1 MLLHVCR
8 VTLNNI
14 WYLFCS
20 VSFQESYSRG
30 EGLKYF
36 FSVRGEFDKNL
47 LSQAS
52 FIFPNKLIL
61 TNLTDTLTFFVVKIS
76 TVCTSLT
83 EYQKIAQVITQFL

>member
-1 MLLHVCR
+1 M
-8 VTLNNI
+8 
-14 WYLFCS
+14 
-20 VSFQESYSRG
+20 
-30 EGLKYF
+30 
-36 FSVRGEFDKNL
+36 
-47 LSQAS
+47 SQAS